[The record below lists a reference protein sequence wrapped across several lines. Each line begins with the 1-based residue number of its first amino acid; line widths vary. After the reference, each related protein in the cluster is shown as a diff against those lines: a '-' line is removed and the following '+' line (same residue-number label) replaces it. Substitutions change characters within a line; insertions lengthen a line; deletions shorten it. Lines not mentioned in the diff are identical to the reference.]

1 MYVSKKTKHLCPIL
15 SRIVIDIHNNHGL
28 IKMIK
33 NLTGDIYEHERYLD
47 KHKDDTKVVLW
58 TYENLLDPARHLYSV
73 GKCVPVDQR
82 NLKT

>member
-1 MYVSKKTKHLCPIL
+1 MHQRKPSICAPSYQEKSLTFI
-15 SRIVIDIHNNHGL
+15 IIHGL

-33 NLTGDIYEHERYLD
+33 NLTEDIYEHECYLE

-58 TYENLLDPARHLYSV
+58 TSENLLDPARHLYSV